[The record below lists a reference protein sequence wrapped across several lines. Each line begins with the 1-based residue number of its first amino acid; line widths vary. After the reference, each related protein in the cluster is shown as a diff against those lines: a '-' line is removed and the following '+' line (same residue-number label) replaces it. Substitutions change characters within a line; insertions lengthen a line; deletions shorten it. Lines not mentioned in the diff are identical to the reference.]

1 MTERYNLRGSIAAV
15 ATSGKGGV
23 KKGKR
28 TPGQA
33 RNMNHYPKRTRAIMM
48 DMDIDEIGDT
58 RSLVAP

>member
-1 MTERYNLRGSIAAV
+1 MTERYNLRGIIAAV
-15 ATSGKGGV
+15 AATSGKGGV

-33 RNMNHYPKRTRAIMM
+33 RNLNHPKRTRASMM